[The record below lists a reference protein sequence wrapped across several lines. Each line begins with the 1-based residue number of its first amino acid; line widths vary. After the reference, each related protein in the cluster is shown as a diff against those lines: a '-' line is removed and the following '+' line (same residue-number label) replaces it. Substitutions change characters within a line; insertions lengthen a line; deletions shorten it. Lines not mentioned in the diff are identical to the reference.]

1 MINFINNIIIP
12 SSVMLTAGIVFSPV
26 KGLFAKSKKS
36 RQDVQRIQIEDALK
50 YLHDCEYNNTNAE
63 AAGAA
68 SYLSISTGGAVKL
81 LEKLEKMK
89 LVSADGNKYTLTGE
103 GRSYALRVIRIHRL
117 LEKYLADETGIE
129 ESLWH
134 KEAEDR
140 EHFITAEE
148 AEMLAVKM
156 GNPVFDPHGDPI
168 PTAQGEIPEQKGFPL
183 TSAKAGDIVQI
194 THIEDEPIEV
204 YAQITAEG
212 LYPGMYLRLLEVS
225 GERIIFEANGEEVKL
240 APVIASGITVKSA
253 NDKNV
258 KIKKYKTLASLKQG
272 ESAAVVGISK
282 ACRGQQ
288 RRRLM
293 DLGVV
298 PGSVITAELVSSGG
312 NPVAYKIRDALIAL
326 RTQHAEYIFVKDV
339 EAENE

>member
-1 MINFINNIIIP
+1 MIDTIHGIIFS
-12 SSVMLTAGIVFSPV
+12 SSVMLAAGMVFSPV
-26 KGLFAKSKKS
+26 KGLFTKNKKSK
-36 RQDVQRIQIEDALK
+36 QDIQRIQIEDTLK
-50 YLHDCEYNNTNAE
+50 YLHDCEYNNTTAAAE
-63 AAGAA
+63 GVA
-68 SYLSISTGGAVKL
+68 SYLSISSGNAIKL

-89 LVSADGNKYTLTGE
+89 LVAAEDSRYTLTTE

-117 LEKYLADETGIE
+117 LEKYLADETGLE

-140 EHFITAEE
+140 EHFISPEDAEI
-148 AEMLAVKM
+148 LAAKM

-168 PTAQGEIPEQKGFPL
+168 PTAQGEIPEQKGFSL
-183 TSAKAGDIVQI
+183 TAAKAGDIVQI

-212 LYPGMYLRLLEVS
+212 LYPGMYIRVLEVS

-258 KIKKYKTLASLKQG
+258 KIKKYRTLASLKQG

-326 RTQHAEYIFVKDV
+326 RTQHAEYIFVKDA